1 VSPST
6 VLFVD
11 DEARILSAFQ
21 RGLRREGYRIL
32 VAPSPE
38 KALDVLEAEPVDVLV
53 TDQKMPGMSGLQL
66 LERVALRWPGVRRVL
81 ITGWP
86 EEIPPERVASLDIRA
101 LLPKPWDDAELKR
114 VLQTLTGA
122 GPPTG

>member
-1 VSPST
+1 VSLAT

-11 DEARILSAFQ
+11 DETRILSALQ

-32 VAPSPE
+32 VARSPE
-38 KALDVLEAEPVDVLV
+38 RALEMLEAEAVDVLV

-66 LERVALRWPGVRRVL
+66 LERVASRWPGIRREL

-86 EEIPPERVASLDIRA
+86 EEIPPERIAALDIRA
-101 LLPKPWDDAELKR
+101 LLPKPWDDAVLKR
-114 VLQTLTGA
+114 VLQKLTQA
-122 GPPTG
+122 A

>member
-1 VSPST
+1 MSPAT

-11 DEARILSAFQ
+11 DEARILSALQ

-38 KALDVLEAEPVDVLV
+38 RALEVLDAEAVDVLV

-66 LERVALRWPGVRRVL
+66 LEQVASRWPGIRRVL

-86 EEIPPERVASLDIRA
+86 EEIPPERIAALDIRA
-101 LLPKPWDDAELKR
+101 LLPKPWDDAVLKR
-114 VLQTLTGA
+114 VLQKLTA
-122 GPPTG
+122 PA

>member
-1 VSPST
+1 MSRST

-11 DEARILSAFQ
+11 DETRILSALQ

-38 KALDVLEAEPVDVLV
+38 RALELLAAEPVDVLV

-66 LERVALRWPGVRRVL
+66 LEQVARRWPAIRRVL

-86 EEIPPERVASLDIRA
+86 EEIPAERVSALDIRA

-114 VLQTLTGA
+114 VLQDLTA
-122 GPPTG
+122 AA

>member
-1 VSPST
+1 MSPAT

-11 DEARILSAFQ
+11 DETRILSALQ

-38 KALDVLEAEPVDVLV
+38 RALEVLEAESVDVLV

-66 LERVALRWPGVRRVL
+66 LEQVASRWPGIRRVL

-86 EEIPPERVASLDIRA
+86 EEIPPERIAALDIRA
-101 LLPKPWDDAELKR
+101 LLPKPWDDAVLKR
-114 VLQTLTGA
+114 VLQKLTA
-122 GPPTG
+122 AA

>member
-1 VSPST
+1 MSPAT

-11 DEARILSAFQ
+11 DETRILSALQ

-38 KALDVLEAEPVDVLV
+38 RALELLDAEAVDVLV

-66 LERVALRWPGVRRVL
+66 LEHVARRWPRIRRAL

-86 EEIPPERVASLDIRA
+86 EEIPPERIAALDIRA
-101 LLPKPWDDAELKR
+101 LLSKPWDDAELKR
-114 VLQTLTGA
+114 VLQELTRA
-122 GPPTG
+122 A

>member
-1 VSPST
+1 MSAAT

-11 DEARILSAFQ
+11 DEARILSAIQ
-21 RGLRREGYRIL
+21 RALRREGYRIL

-38 KALDVLEAEPVDVLV
+38 RALQVLDAEPVDVLV

-66 LERVALRWPGVRRVL
+66 LERVAQRWPGVRRVL

-86 EEIPPERVASLDIRA
+86 EEIPPERVATLEIRA
-101 LLPKPWDDAELKR
+101 LLPKPWDDEELKR
-114 VLQTLTGA
+114 VLRSLTA
-122 GPPTG
+122 RA

>member
-1 VSPST
+1 MSRAT

-11 DEARILSAFQ
+11 DEARILSALQ

-38 KALDVLEAEPVDVLV
+38 RALEVLGDESVDVLV

-66 LERVALRWPGVRRVL
+66 LEQVAGRWPGIRRVL

-86 EEIPPERVASLDIRA
+86 EEIPPERVAALDISA
-101 LLPKPWDDAELKR
+101 LLPKPWDDAVLKR
-114 VLQTLTGA
+114 VLQELTA
-122 GPPTG
+122 AA